1 MSCKKIVDTKCPQG
15 HVQKEKCGEIQRTNC
30 KQCHIEAERDDKILR
45 RDMELQDQR
54 LRAQIKHDM
63 GIAEL
68 DMQIRKSQ
76 EEAEDAKT
84 AQDRAHALLQ
94 KKRDLEAA
102 RLLATQA
109 SQQASQ
115 QSSQATT
122 STNTSTQP
130 TRPPL
135 TSKHPA
141 LNPITL
147 NPSTSELE
155 WARQKKIEGANSS
168 AIDDLM
174 ALTGLEDVKEKFL
187 DVKAKIETVARQGI
201 DMKKERMGMVMLGNP
216 GTGMIHRVS
225 YVLLTACRQNNG
237 GAHIC
242 PISCL
247 CQGTTW
253 KRICRDHRLRIG
265 ERRCSRREE
274 DD

>member
-1 MSCKKIVDTKCPQG
+1 MDIT
-15 HVQKEKCGEIQRTNC
+15 
-30 KQCHIEAERDDKILR
+30 
-45 RDMELQDQR
+45 
-54 LRAQIKHDM
+54 
-63 GIAEL
+63 EL
-68 DMQIRKSQ
+68 DMQIRKSR

-84 AQDRAHALLQ
+84 AQDRARALLQ

-102 RLLATQA
+102 QLLATQV

-122 STNTSTQP
+122 SINTSTQP

-135 TSKHPA
+135 TTKALSNDNNGKVPPQPSTPSSVTSKHPA
-141 LNPITL
+141 SNPIAL
-147 NPSTSELE
+147 NPSASELE
-155 WARQKKIEGANSS
+155 WARQKQIEGANSS

-174 ALTGLEDVKEKFL
+174 VLTGLEDVKEKFL
-187 DVKAKIETVARQGI
+187 DIKAKIETVARQGI

-216 GTGMIHRVS
+216 GTGMIHRVW
-225 YVLLTACRQNNG
+225 YLLLTACRQNNG

-242 PISCL
+242 AIPCL
-247 CQGTTW
+247 CQSITW